1 MAANDF
7 VQNLK
12 MCFLQNFDRSKTHF

>member
-12 MCFLQNFDRSKTHF
+12 MCFLQNFDRSKTRF

>member
-7 VQNLK
+7 IQNLK
-12 MCFLQNFDRSKTHF
+12 MCFLQNFDRSKTRF